1 MPGPAIVRTQRGAQH
16 IALFLAHW
24 AGGHTVS
31 EEEIVRRIV
40 KARQEAHAS
49 AVAEASRQATAA
61 HKKAT
66 RLRRS
71 AAENGGLVPADSV
84 RLATAEFEARRHDAA
99 RDALGEFEVPVL
111 DPGHVK
117 HRRHRI
123 AAWRCVILASPVAGI
138 LTASWMISGNV
149 FLFSVLG
156 GVGVCLAR
164 GDKPFALNVRAVP
177 AELIAETPLVLPVA
191 SVTLVKP
198 GEEPTAES
206 APVPADSGQW
216 REELRL
222 YVEHT
227 VAHADLEGRAGVH
240 VVDLLNGL
248 QESGRYLGFTKAS
261 FPAKLRDAGLPVT
274 GISIKGDNQLGVRY
288 DQLTKALGHSP
299 RLPAHLVPD
308 LTQDEPSIAGEGH
321 PFQSPSPAARQTA

>member
-1 MPGPAIVRTQRGAQH
+1 MAGPTIVRTQRGAQH

-31 EEEIVRRIV
+31 EEEIIRRIV
-40 KARQEAHAS
+40 KARQEAHAT
-49 AVAEASRQATAA
+49 AVAEASRQAKTA
-61 HKKAT
+61 HKQAT

-71 AAENGGLVPADSV
+71 ADENGGLVPAQMTA
-84 RLATAEFEARRHDAA
+84 LATADFEARRHDAA
-99 RDALGEFEVPVL
+99 LNALGEFTVPVL

-123 AAWRCVILASPVAGI
+123 ATWRCAILASPVAGM
-138 LTASWMISGNV
+138 LTASWIVSGNV

-156 GVGVCLAR
+156 GVGACLAR
-164 GDKPFALNVRAVP
+164 GDKPFNLVVRAVP
-177 AELIAETPLVLPVA
+177 AELVAATPLVLPIA
-191 SVTLVKP
+191 SANVVKP
-198 GEEPTAES
+198 GEEPES
-206 APVPADSGQW
+206 APVPVDSGEW
-216 REELRL
+216 RDELRL
-222 YVEHT
+222 YVEHA
-227 VAHADLEGRAGVH
+227 VAHADLQGRAGVH

-248 QESGRYLGFTKAS
+248 QESGRYLGFTKSS

-274 GISIKGDNQLGVRY
+274 GISIKGDNQLGVRC

-308 LTQDEPSIAGEGH
+308 LTHDEPSIAGEDA
-321 PFQSPSPAARQTA
+321 PFQSPSLATRQTA

>member
-1 MPGPAIVRTQRGAQH
+1 MTAPTIERTQRGAQH

-31 EEEIVRRIV
+31 EEEIIRRIV
-40 KARQEAHAS
+40 KARQEAHAT
-49 AVAEASRQATAA
+49 AVAEAGRQARAA

-71 AAENGGLVPADSV
+71 AEENGGLVPAQMTA
-84 RLATAEFEARRHDAA
+84 LATADFEARRHDAA
-99 RDALGEFEVPVL
+99 MSALGEFTMPVL
-111 DPGHVK
+111 DPGHVR

-123 AAWRCVILASPVAGI
+123 AAWRCAILASPVAGV
-138 LTASWMISGNV
+138 LAASWMFSGNV

-156 GVGVCLAR
+156 GVGACLAR
-164 GDKPFALNVRAVP
+164 GDKPFALAVRAVP
-177 AELIAETPLVLPVA
+177 AELVAATPLVLPIASA
-191 SVTLVKP
+191 SVVEPGDEQESELVL
-198 GEEPTAES
+198 
-206 APVPADSGQW
+206 VDSGEW
-216 REELRL
+216 RDDLRL
-222 YVEHT
+222 YVEHA
-227 VAHADLEGRAGVH
+227 VAHADLQGRAGVH

-248 QESGRYLGFTKAS
+248 QESGRYLGFTKSS

-288 DQLTKALGHSP
+288 DQLAKELGRSP

-308 LTQDEPSIAGEGH
+308 LTADETALAGEGS
-321 PFQSPSPAARQTA
+321 PFQSPSPASRQTA